1 MIGGKPT
8 GGTSTRRKDQDGH
21 GLMTSEMFFNVSHTR
36 RSNCRVCD
44 GMCTYTHLLHAHFS
58 AHSAR
63 TITFSH
69 FHACAHPRT
78 AQVSVKRFVAC
89 VSYLSISPSLSH
101 VSPILAV
108 PALSLRHHVPDH
120 ILAELSFLKSAR
132 HAQLRTRSF
141 VPRCSPRVAATWF
154 SWCHTTLCFS
164 TYHFSLLWP
173 FLEPQFFS

>member
-1 MIGGKPT
+1 
-8 GGTSTRRKDQDGH
+8 
-21 GLMTSEMFFNVSHTR
+21 
-36 RSNCRVCD
+36 
-44 GMCTYTHLLHAHFS
+44 MCTHTHLLHAHFS

-69 FHACAHPRT
+69 FHACAHTRT

-120 ILAELSFLKSAR
+120 ILAELSRPKSAR
-132 HAQLRTRSF
+132 HAQLRTSTEEFGYQSKSGLHTLHECVEHFIDCIDLYPLSF
-141 VPRCSPRVAATWF
+141 RFRLLPGVCGALSPAAPRGLLSPGFRRAIPLSAFPLIT
-154 SWCHTTLCFS
+154 SLCHG
-164 TYHFSLLWP
+164 P
-173 FLEPQFFS
+173 F